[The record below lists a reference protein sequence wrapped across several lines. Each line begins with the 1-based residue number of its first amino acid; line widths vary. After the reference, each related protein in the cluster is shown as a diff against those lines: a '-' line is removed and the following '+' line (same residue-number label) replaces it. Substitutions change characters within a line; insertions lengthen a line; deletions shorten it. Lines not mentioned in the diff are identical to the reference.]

1 MIIDAPKN
9 LPSRNLLPLAT
20 TVERVYAETPTWL
33 VAVGFALAVIGVLAL
48 GCAKQVELDNY
59 QQCIVDH
66 GAADARCVALNK

>member
-1 MIIDAPKN
+1 MMIDAPKR

-33 VAVGFALAVIGVLAL
+33 LAVGLALAAVAVLAL

-66 GAADARCVALNK
+66 GATDARCVNLSK

>member
-1 MIIDAPKN
+1 MTINAPKH

-20 TVERVYAETPTWL
+20 TVERVYSETPTWL
-33 VAVGFALAVIGVLAL
+33 LAVGLALGVIGVLAI

-66 GAADARCVALNK
+66 GARDARCVNLSK

>member
-1 MIIDAPKN
+1 MTINAPKH

-33 VAVGFALAVIGVLAL
+33 LAVGLAIAAVAVLAL

-59 QQCIVDH
+59 QQCIIDH
-66 GAADARCVALNK
+66 GARDPRCVNLSK

>member
-1 MIIDAPKN
+1 MMIEAPKR
-9 LPSRNLLPLAT
+9 LPSRNLLPLVT

-33 VAVGFALAVIGVLAL
+33 LAVGLALAAVAVLAL

-59 QQCIVDH
+59 QQCIIDY

>member
-1 MIIDAPKN
+1 MSKTN
-9 LPSRNLLPLAT
+9 LGQALLAAIQLPLAT

-33 VAVGFALAVIGVLAL
+33 LAVGLALGMIGVLAV

-66 GAADARCVALNK
+66 GAADARCAQ

>member
-1 MIIDAPKN
+1 MMIEAPKR

-20 TVERVYAETPTWL
+20 TVERVYVETPTWL
-33 VAVGFALAVIGVLAL
+33 LAVSLALAAVAVLAL

-66 GAADARCVALNK
+66 GAADARCVNLSK